1 MTNSRIIKYGFIT
14 LLMGVFI
21 ALTAF
26 RLSYEWKVTSDYTVK
41 FKHEEADGIFE
52 KFSGKIIFD
61 DQRPEAASFE
71 IAIDVKSVNTG
82 DPMLNES
89 IASDA
94 WLDAEKYPIVTF
106 KSSGAKKVGEM
117 WETTGTLFLHGVEK
131 EMAVPFTFT
140 KNDSG
145 GVFESDFSLSFN
157 DFRLSEDSEEKIILG
172 LRVPVSK

>member
-1 MTNSRIIKYGFIT
+1 MTNSSIIKYGILT
-14 LLMGVFI
+14 LLVGVSI
-21 ALTAF
+21 ALAAF
-26 RLSYEWKVTSDYTVK
+26 RISYEWKVKSDYIVK

-52 KFSGKIIFD
+52 KFSGKLIFD

-94 WLDAEKYPIVTF
+94 WLDAEKYPTVTF
-106 KSSGAKKVGEM
+106 KSTGAKKVGDL
-117 WETTGTLFLHGVEK
+117 WETTGTLHLHGVEK
-131 EMAVPFTFT
+131 EMTAPFTFA

-145 GVFESDFSLSFN
+145 GVFESNFSLAFN
-157 DFRLSEDSEEKIILG
+157 DFMLSEDSEEKITLA